1 MSKRMQRAVS
11 GAPRSCGRACGRHGG
26 AAAATPPSPHATDP
40 LSSYPPSLASP
51 TSACSCAGTA
61 PVAARHLS
69 ARPRPQRPHARART
83 VARPRGTKKRR
94 VRTLS
99 PGRDS
104 NPKPAVWQLRL
115 HASCLYQLACECCS
129 PGGAPRAGMGWGGVG
144 MGMGKAKR
152 RGATSRGRRAQQA
165 RAGRRAAVRSGPF
178 SPCTPA
184 LAPRED
190 AARRARE
197 AVARPLA
204 PRAAKDGRR
213 QR

>member
-26 AAAATPPSPHATDP
+26 AAAATPPSPHVTDP

-51 TSACSCAGTA
+51 TSACSCAGPA

-69 ARPRPQRPHARART
+69 ARPRPQRPRARART

-129 PGGAPRAGMGWGGVG
+129 PGGAPRAGMGWGREGLAGV
-144 MGMGKAKR
+144 MYVR
-152 RGATSRGRRAQQA
+152 LTELFWRAHFHLL
-165 RAGRRAAVRSGPF
+165 S
-178 SPCTPA
+178 
-184 LAPRED
+184 
-190 AARRARE
+190 
-197 AVARPLA
+197 
-204 PRAAKDGRR
+204 
-213 QR
+213 

>member
-51 TSACSCAGTA
+51 TSACSCAGPA

-69 ARPRPQRPHARART
+69 AHSAHARAP
-83 VARPRGTKKRR
+83 AR
-94 VRTLS
+94 S
-99 PGRDS
+99 PGRGGRKNGASVPSVRDEIRTRNLPCGS
-104 NPKPAVWQLRL
+104 YGCMRRVCTSS
-115 HASCLYQLACECCS
+115 HASAVRPEALPAQ
-129 PGGAPRAGMGWGGVG
+129 GWGGVG
-144 MGMGKAKR
+144 VGMGKAKR

-165 RAGRRAAVRSGPF
+165 RAGRRAVVGSGPF

-184 LAPRED
+184 LAPREG
-190 AARRARE
+190 AARRARA

-204 PRAAKDGRR
+204 IRAAKDGRR